1 MSKLSNPVS
10 ILCIILPP
18 LTAPEAD
25 SSPCYKQTNSARALF
40 KLSADVELFS
50 CYPGLERRGW
60 FASNS
65 LSSIGESNLYVEN
78 HANPVRVKVVDLS
91 AKR

>member
-25 SSPCYKQTNSARALF
+25 SSPCYKQTNSACAFL
-40 KLSADVELFS
+40 KYQLTSKVSVEVLDQGDEF
-50 CYPGLERRGW
+50 G
-60 FASNS
+60 AINS
-65 LSSIGESNLYVEN
+65 LSSIGEFIM
-78 HANPVRVKVVDLS
+78 
-91 AKR
+91 